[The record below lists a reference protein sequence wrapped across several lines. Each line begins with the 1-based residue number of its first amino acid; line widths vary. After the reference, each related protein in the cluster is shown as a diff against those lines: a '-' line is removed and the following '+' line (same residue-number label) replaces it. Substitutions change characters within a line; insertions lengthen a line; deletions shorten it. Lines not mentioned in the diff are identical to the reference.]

1 MDSTTVQTILNDLR
15 DTVRSGI
22 PRPPSWWLDRGT
34 ELLALKQDLNDDLA
48 RWKTAYL
55 ARKMEFLVEY
65 KSAEKAKIAADATPE
80 YANYYKCELQ
90 GEDVSEFIRLC
101 KLRTQLHDYDV

>member
-1 MDSTTVQTILNDLR
+1 MESIDDILKELR

-34 ELLALKQDLNDDLA
+34 ELLALKQDLNDELV
-48 RWKTAYL
+48 RWKAAYL
-55 ARKMEFLVEY
+55 ARKMGFLTEL

-80 YANYYKCELQ
+80 YANYLRREIQ
-90 GEDVSEFIRLC
+90 AEDLAEYVRLC
-101 KLRTQLHDYDV
+101 KLRTALHDYDV